1 MRHLHQPSMLGW
13 RASHGSG
20 GLRPPA
26 ASRSRRSLLPAAT
39 PRMMGLSAMASLW
52 TSVPLLAATCIRTAS
67 RFARELSSLEVTLA
81 PSNADARVLKEVP
94 LYEPPK
100 AHHAGGRRG
109 KKRPTGAT
117 GGGGRQPPEPCAARQ
132 AIMIAWPG
140 WRMRHPAEPAHAR
153 APSKQSSVLGK
164 AQ

>member
-1 MRHLHQPSMLGW
+1 GVEGIPT
-13 RASHGSG
+13 
-20 GLRPPA
+20 
-26 ASRSRRSLLPAAT
+26 ASRSGHEGNLR
-39 PRMMGLSAMASLW
+39 G
-52 TSVPLLAATCIRTAS
+52 VIR
-67 RFARELSSLEVTLA
+67 LEVGLRFPTLTHEC
-81 PSNADARVLKEVP
+81 SGTSAR
-94 LYEPPK
+94 YGPPK

-117 GGGGRQPPEPCAARQ
+117 GGGGPQAPDPCAARQ